1 MDITRLTGIAIAIAL
16 IYACAGRAA
25 PGSGEDRGST
35 EPFQDRPA
43 AAAAGEAH
51 TGDVDP

>member
-25 PGSGEDRGST
+25 PGGGEDRSST
-35 EPFQDRPA
+35 ESFEDRPA
-43 AAAAGEAH
+43 AAAAGEVQ
-51 TGDVDP
+51 TGDADA